1 MPMLFSQ
8 GVVFGLLGGLGLF
21 LLGMRT
27 MSEGLQKFAGHRLR
41 RALSKLTANRLLGA
55 AVGMG
60 VTALVQSST
69 ATTVMVIGFVNAG
82 LISLMQAIGVV
93 LGANIGTTIT
103 AQIISFNIS
112 RYALPVIGLG
122 VALKLFSRRKVN
134 VCVGELL
141 LGLGLLFFGLQ
152 LMKGAFD
159 PVKASEGLRSFF
171 LLIGDNHLL
180 GVLIG
185 AVTTVLVQSSSA
197 TIALTIA
204 MASSGLLTFEASV
217 ALVLG
222 ENIGTAVSTNILAIG
237 TNLAARRTA
246 VAHLLFNLL
255 GVVCML
261 LLFPVFLGL
270 VTAFTQGPPDFI
282 VQTQQQAEL
291 FGFSVGDKPFIARH
305 IANTHTLFNLVIAI
319 AFLPMIGWLAKL
331 TTIFVRGKDEE
342 IEYHLRYLDSRVLN
356 TPPIALAQARAETRR
371 MANLTLEM
379 LEETNRFL
387 LDGEEKHLSALEQK
401 ETTVDLLQREITD
414 FLVSLSQQSISSET
428 SREIAALMQIV
439 SDLERIGDHCQNLW
453 RLGQRKRNQRIT
465 FSESAMTELG
475 EMCGK
480 TRELLSFV
488 IAGMDNRESTLG
500 DQAKSMDQS
509 IDRLEEAL
517 RNNHLARLNTGE
529 CSVLPGLIFIDILH
543 NLEKIGDLAS
553 SVATSLGRSE

>member
-1 MPMLFSQ
+1 MSMLFSQ

-27 MSEGLQKFAGHRLR
+27 MSDGLQKFAGHRLR
-41 RALSKLTANRLLGA
+41 RALSRFTTNRLLAA

-82 LISLMQAIGVV
+82 LISLVQAIGVV

-112 RYALPVIGLG
+112 RYALPAIGFG
-122 VALKLFSRRKVN
+122 VALKLFSRRKVK
-134 VCVGELL
+134 VCAGELI

-159 PVKASEGLRSFF
+159 PLKASEGLRSFF
-171 LLIGDNHLL
+171 LLVGDNHLL

-185 AVTTVLVQSSSA
+185 AATTVLVQSSSA

-204 MASSGLLTFEASV
+204 MATSGLLTYEASV

-222 ENIGTAVSTNILAIG
+222 ENIGAAVSTNIAAIG

-246 VAHLLFNLL
+246 VAHLLFNVL
-255 GVVCML
+255 GVACIL
-261 LLFPVFLGL
+261 LLFPLFVGL
-270 VTAFTQGPPDFI
+270 VTTFTPGSPDFV
-282 VQTQQQAEL
+282 VQTQQQADL
-291 FGFSVGDKPFIARH
+291 LGFPLGDKPYIARH
-305 IANTHTLFNLVIAI
+305 IANTHTLFNLLAAL
-319 AFLPMIGWLAKL
+319 AFLPMVGLLAKL
-331 TTIFVRGKDEE
+331 TAIFVRGKDEE
-342 IEYHLRYLDSRVLN
+342 IEYHLRYLDTRVLN

-371 MANLTLEM
+371 MAEMTLEM
-379 LEETNRFL
+379 LDETSRFL
-387 LDGEEKHLSALEQK
+387 IDGEGKHLSALEQK

-414 FLVSLSQQSISSET
+414 FLVSLSQQPTSSET

-453 RLGQRKRNQRIT
+453 RLGQRKKNQRIT
-465 FSESAMTELG
+465 FSETAMTELA

-480 TRELLSFV
+480 TLELLTFV
-488 IAGMDNRESTLG
+488 VAGMDSRKTTLA
-500 DQAKSMDQS
+500 DQAKTMDQV
-509 IDRLEEAL
+509 IDQLEESL

-529 CSVLPGLIFIDILH
+529 CSVLPGLVFIDMLH

-553 SVATSLGRSE
+553 SVATSLGRCE

>member
-1 MPMLFSQ
+1 MLFSQ

-21 LLGMRT
+21 LLGMRI

-41 RALSKLTANRLLGA
+41 RALSRFTANRLLA
-55 AVGMG
+55 ATVGMG

-82 LISLMQAIGVV
+82 LISLIQAIGVV
-93 LGANIGTTIT
+93 LGANIGTTVT
-103 AQIISFNIS
+103 AQIISFNVS
-112 RYALPVIGLG
+112 RYALPAIGIG
-122 VALKLFSRRKVN
+122 VALKLFSRRKTH
-134 VCVGELL
+134 VCAGELI

-159 PVKASEGLRSFF
+159 PVKASEGLRNFF

-222 ENIGTAVSTNILAIG
+222 ENIGAAISTNIAAIG

-246 VAHLLFNLL
+246 VAHLLFNLM
-255 GVVCML
+255 GVACML
-261 LLFPVFLGL
+261 LLFPLFLGL
-270 VTAFTQGPPDFI
+270 VTVFTQGEPDFV

-291 FGFSVGDKPFIARH
+291 LGFSLGDKPYIARH
-305 IANTHTLFNLVIAI
+305 IANTHTLFNLVNAI
-319 AFLPMIGWLAKL
+319 IFLPLIGVLAKL
-331 TTIFVRGKDEE
+331 TTFFIRGADEE
-342 IEYHLRYLDSRVLN
+342 MEYHLRYLDTRVLN

-371 MANLTLEM
+371 MGQLTLEM
-379 LEETNRFL
+379 LDETNRYL
-387 LDGEEKHLSALEQK
+387 LDGEERHLSSLEQK

-428 SREIAALMQIV
+428 STEIASLMQIV
-439 SDLERIGDHCQNLW
+439 SELERIGDHCQNLW
-453 RLGQRKRNQRIT
+453 RLGQRRKNQRIA
-465 FSESAMTELG
+465 FSETAMTELA
-475 EMCGK
+475 EMCAR
-480 TRELLSFV
+480 TRELLALV
-488 IAGMDNRESTLG
+488 VAGMESREASLAE
-500 DQAKSMDQS
+500 QARAMDRG
-509 IDRLEEAL
+509 IDLLEEAL

-529 CSVLPGLIFIDILH
+529 CSVLPGLVFIDMLH
-543 NLEKIGDLAS
+543 NLEKIADLAS